1 MDRSHYLVRAR
12 VACDP
17 AVLRGLTS
25 RGVLAATAARIPD
38 GTAYV
43 DGALRLTWREVAA
56 RVDALAGDLAR
67 AGIGEGDVVGLH
79 LPNSAAYAIAHLAIA
94 EAGAVTLPLHMP
106 YRGAEL
112 RGFLAATGA
121 VAYVHARD
129 GDAEFAAIRGSLPA
143 VRTLVEAEL
152 DEGTFTLEG
161 SAGPVRERPRAIDPE
176 APFCV
181 VPTSGTES
189 LKPKLCMHAHDGL
202 LSNARAFVDEAGVTS
217 DDVTIVGSGFSH
229 LFGLLGL
236 HLSLVAG
243 ATLAALRK
251 FDGPAFLALAQAE
264 GATRAWAVPAQLLDL
279 LAAARSRA
287 YTLRLREVRTAGAAV
302 GAEFVRDVRAALG
315 AEVTVHWGMS
325 EVGGGITTY
334 GRDLTASPSAIGT
347 PIGGAEVR
355 IARADGS
362 EAAPDEVGE
371 LWYRRADM
379 FRGYYADPETTASA
393 VTPQGWLRTGDLAA
407 RDAAGTVHYHG
418 REKDLVNRGGYK
430 IGAAELEASLHGLGA
445 IRRCAVVAVPD
456 ARLGERACLVAELE
470 PGATLTLGEVAA
482 HLDARGVAK
491 YKWPEHLLIVEA
503 LPMTATNKIAKSAVR
518 ALAAGR
524 IAGAVHA

>member
-1 MDRSHYLVRAR
+1 MYRSHYLVGVQ

-17 AVLRGLTS
+17 TVLGGLTS
-25 RGVLAATAARIPD
+25 RGVLAATAGRVPT
-38 GTAYV
+38 GVAYV
-43 DGALRLTWREVAA
+43 DGTLRLTWAEVAA
-56 RVDALAGDLAR
+56 RVDALARALEQ

-79 LPNSAAYAIAHLAIA
+79 LPNSAAFAIAHLAIA

-112 RGFLAATGA
+112 RQFLAATGA

-129 GDAEFAAIRGSLPA
+129 GDAEFAAIRGSLPVLRSIVA
-143 VRTLVEAEL
+143 VEL
-152 DEGTFTLEG
+152 DDAIFTIDG
-161 SAGPVRERPRAIDPE
+161 SAGALRERPRAIDPE

-217 DDVTIVGSGFSH
+217 DDVAIVGSGFTH

-243 ATLAALRK
+243 ATLVALRK
-251 FDGPAFLALAQAE
+251 FDGPAFLALAEAE
-264 GATRAWAVPAQLLDL
+264 GATRAWAVPAQLIDL
-279 LAAARSRA
+279 VAAARSRA
-287 YTLRLREVRTAGAAV
+287 PALRLREVRTAGAAV
-302 GAEFVRDVRAALG
+302 GAEFVRDVRAALR

-325 EVGGGITTY
+325 ELGGGITTY
-334 GRDLTASPSAIGT
+334 GRNLTASPSAIGT
-347 PIGGAEVR
+347 PIAGAEVR

-393 VTPQGWLRTGDLAA
+393 VAADGWLRSGDLAA
-407 RDAAGTVHYHG
+407 RDAAGIVHYHG

-430 IGAAELEASLHGLGA
+430 IGAAELEALLHGLSA

-456 ARLGERACLVAELE
+456 ARLGERACLVAELG
-470 PGATLTLGEVAA
+470 PGATLTLDEVAA
-482 HLDARGVAK
+482 HLDERGVAK

-503 LPMTATNKIAKSAVR
+503 LPMTATNKIAKSVVR
-518 ALAAGR
+518 ALAAER

>member
-1 MDRSHYLVRAR
+1 MDRSQYLLGNR

-17 AVLRGLTS
+17 AVLGGLTS
-25 RGVLAATAARIPD
+25 RGVLAATAARIPA

-43 DGALRLTWREVAA
+43 DGALRLTWREAAA
-56 RVDALAGDLAR
+56 RVDALACGLEQ

-112 RGFLAATGA
+112 RQFLAATGA
-121 VAYVHARD
+121 IAYVHARD
-129 GDAEFAAIRGSLPA
+129 GDAEFAAIREDLPA
-143 VRTLVEAEL
+143 LRTIVAAEL
-152 DEGTFTLEG
+152 DDASFTLDA
-161 SAGPVRERPRAIDPE
+161 SAGPVRERPHAIDPD

-217 DDVTIVGSGFSH
+217 DDVTIVGSGFTH

-251 FDGPAFLALAQAE
+251 FDGPAFLALAETE
-264 GATRAWAVPAQLLDL
+264 GATRAWAVPAQLTDL
-279 LAAARSRA
+279 VAAARSRA
-287 YTLRLREVRTAGAAV
+287 YALRLREVRTAGAAV

-315 AEVTVHWGMS
+315 ADVTVHWGMS

-347 PIGGAEVR
+347 PIAGAEVR

-362 EAAPDEVGE
+362 EASPDEVGE

-379 FRGYYADPETTASA
+379 FRGYFADPETTADA
-393 VTPQGWLRTGDLAA
+393 VTADGWLRSGDLAA

-430 IGAAELEASLHGLGA
+430 IGAAELEASLFGMPA

-456 ARLGERACLVAELE
+456 VRLGERACLVVELH
-470 PGATLTLGEVAA
+470 PGTGLTLSDVAV

-491 YKWPEHLLIVEA
+491 YKWPEHLLIVDA
-503 LPMTATNKIAKSAVR
+503 MPMTATNKVAKSIVR
-518 ALAAGR
+518 AYAAER
-524 IAGAVHA
+524 IAAAVHA